1 MTLASFYACTNCH
14 RPYPETGA
22 PHRCLH
28 CGGVFSL
35 QGELAYTP
43 PDPSQ
48 LGLWRYRASFGLPDS
63 AEAIHLGEGNTPLVA
78 GAAFGKRLAFKL
90 EYLNPTGSY
99 KDRGSAPLLSFLRSR
114 GVTSAIED
122 SSGNAGA
129 SFAAY
134 AARAAMA
141 ARVFVPDS
149 ASGPKRA
156 QIEAYGA
163 ELVSI
168 LGPRSEAALAVQRA
182 AEGGEVY
189 ASHAYMPY
197 GLPGIATIAYELY
210 EQLGNQAPGCVI
222 APVGHGS
229 LLLGIARG
237 FEALK
242 AAGLTQRLPVLIGVQ
257 ARACAPMWALSTQG
271 PAGLA
276 WVTEGQT
283 LAEGV
288 RVRQPV
294 RGDELLRAVEVT
306 GGQFLAVDEVEIQ
319 PARDALARAGLFVEP
334 TSAIVWA
341 GLGQLSTLANFANFP
356 EPIALILTGS
366 GLKAL

>member
-1 MTLASFYACTNCH
+1 MTLTSSYTCTNCR
-14 RPYPETGA
+14 RPYPDTGA

-35 QGELAYTP
+35 EGELAYE
-43 PDPSQ
+43 PDAAQP
-48 LGLWRYRASFGLPDS
+48 GLWRYRASFGLPAE
-63 AEAIHLGEGNTPLVA
+63 AEAIYLGEGSTPLVP

-90 EYLNPTGSY
+90 EYLNPTGSF
-99 KDRGSAPLLSFLRSR
+99 KDRGSAPLLSFLKAR
-114 GVTSAIED
+114 GILEAVED

-134 AARAAMA
+134 AARAGVR

-182 AEGGEVY
+182 AEGGAVY
-189 ASHAYMPY
+189 ASHAYMPF

-210 EQLGNQAPGCVI
+210 EQLGQQAPGCVI

-229 LLLGIARG
+229 LLLGIAKG
-237 FEALK
+237 FAALK
-242 AAGLTQRLPVLIGVQ
+242 AAGLIQRLPVLIGVQ
-257 ARACAPMWALSTQG
+257 ARACAPLWALSTQG

-283 LAEGV
+283 QAEGV
-288 RVRQPV
+288 RVLQPV
-294 RGDELLRAVEVT
+294 RGDELLHAVQAT
-306 GGQFLAVDEVEIQ
+306 GGRFLAVDEQEIP

-341 GLGQLSTLANFANFP
+341 GLGQLSTLENLTDLP
-356 EPIALILTGS
+356 EPIALVLTGS

>member
-1 MTLASFYACTNCH
+1 MIAYACTNCR
-14 RPYPETGA
+14 RPYPDGGA
-22 PHRCLH
+22 PFRCPH
-28 CGGVFSL
+28 CGGVFSVS
-35 QGELAYTP
+35 GGLAYA
-43 PDPSQ
+43 PDEMHS
-48 LGLWRYRASFGLPDS
+48 GLWRYRASFGLPDN
-63 AEAIHLGEGNTPLVA
+63 AEAITLGEGNTPLVE

-90 EYLNPTGSY
+90 EYLNPTSSY
-99 KDRGSAPLLSFLRSR
+99 KDRGSAPLLSFLKAS
-114 GVTSAIED
+114 GVGEALED

-134 AARAAMA
+134 AARAGVK
-141 ARVFVPDS
+141 ARVFVPDY

-168 LGPRSEAALAVQRA
+168 LGPRSEAANAVLRA
-182 AEGGEVY
+182 AEGGAVY
-189 ASHAYMPY
+189 ASHAYMPF
-197 GLPGIATIAYELY
+197 GLPGIATIAFELY
-210 EQLGNQAPGCVI
+210 EQLGNQVPGSVI

-229 LLLGIARG
+229 LLLGIALG

-242 AAGLTQRLPVLIGVQ
+242 AAGRIERLPVLIGVQ
-257 ARACAPMWALSTQG
+257 ARACAPMWALTTQG

-294 RGDELLRAVEVT
+294 RGDELLRAVEAT
-306 GGQFLAVDEVEIQ
+306 GGRFLAVDEEEIV

-341 GLGQLSTLANFANFP
+341 GLGQLSTQPDFASQLP
-356 EPIALILTGS
+356 EPVALILTGS
-366 GLKAL
+366 GLKSL

>member
-1 MTLASFYACTNCH
+1 MTEFVCTNCR

-22 PHRCLH
+22 PFRCLQ
-28 CGGVFSL
+28 CGGVFGV
-35 QGELAYTP
+35 QGGLAYE
-43 PDPSQ
+43 PDSQ
-48 LGLWRYRASFGLPDS
+48 TSGLWRYRASFGLPVD
-63 AEAIHLGEGNTPLVA
+63 AEAVSLGEGNTPLVE

-90 EYLNPTGSY
+90 EHLNPTSSY
-99 KDRGSAPLLSFLRSR
+99 KDRGSAPLLSFLKTR
-114 GVTSAIED
+114 GVSEALED

-134 AARAAMA
+134 ASRAGVK
-141 ARVFVPDS
+141 ARVFVPDY
-149 ASGPKRA
+149 ASGPKRT

-163 ELVSI
+163 DLVSI
-168 LGPRSEAALAVQRA
+168 LGPRSEAAAAVLRA
-182 AEGGEVY
+182 AEGGAVY
-189 ASHAYMPY
+189 ASHAYMPF
-197 GLPGIATIAYELY
+197 GLPGIATIAFELY
-210 EQLGNQAPGCVI
+210 EQLGNQAPGSII
-222 APVGHGS
+222 APAGHGS
-229 LLLGIARG
+229 LLLGIALG

-242 AAGLTQRLPVLIGVQ
+242 AAGRIERLPVLIGVQ
-257 ARACAPMWALSTQG
+257 ARACAPLWALTTQG

-294 RGDELLRAVEVT
+294 RGDELLRAVEST
-306 GGQFLAVDEVEIQ
+306 GGRFLAVDEQEIL

-341 GLGQLSTLANFANFP
+341 GLGQLSTLAASQLP
-356 EPIALILTGS
+356 EPVALILTGS
-366 GLKAL
+366 GLKSL